1 MEIINFKYEN
11 LTCCSVDLSW
21 NINSSSNMK
30 SNYKLYQ
37 KEKEKSFR
45 FNIYEGQNTKF
56 NVHNLKAN
64 TTYTFELI
72 AKNEKQN
79 CKKTVEITTKNSPP
93 CIISKNSLN
102 IANGGPS
109 TNSDEIKDFVKDM
122 IYNCGKF
129 IYEQN
134 DECFIKANFDGIII
148 KVAHNKYKD
157 KDIYYISF
165 DIDKEFIGIFIY
177 NYFENCKKNVNL
189 PYYFIFKK
197 LPTYF
202 IFDLIEKGAV
212 ILTGKR
218 FGGNI
223 ASSFALSILKYG
235 QNFGNAFIEQ
245 EKKHIGVITFG
256 SSSFIYDG
264 YFALQSLEFI
274 DYFYNIKE
282 EYDFIPQIIDFMDK
296 YDNKQILKQIVL
308 EDNVN
313 NENINILN
321 EYIKTTFNENNI
333 KYHIDNFKK
342 IPFGNFLNIQ
352 KKNEDLSLIKIDE
365 SRFYHFFYKKIEQ
378 CSYKFP
384 TKNFIYQ
391 NIRSNN
397 SFSKKDLEYFLNEN
411 TLEENVKVI
420 RREGEEIE
428 KKKYSGV
435 NEFFNKIGDFN
446 FLKTD
451 VIKKVKGIV
460 KIKLNDKITSDCIE
474 KITMNNNKI
483 NKMKDCIFYENKDEV
498 KVFVDDLNENIVD
511 INITNCFGGKI
522 NVKKIINIHGS
533 SKTRKMLKDNIE
545 KLFLMPFF
553 KLIEI
558 IYISKFSD
566 KEQNKRYID
575 LKKLNFGENFE
586 NIKILKPF
594 ENQIKIIDK
603 LLYLTRP
610 DLLAEKESLFFK
622 EYLEKKDDDILLDKK
637 ICEYYEV
644 AKIAADEIK
653 CKINVV
659 EKNSLAS
666 SIFKNNNTGI
676 KKNNKKLFMTKNIKF
691 ESDDF
696 LSANLNDKYI
706 KKFLL
711 SETIV
716 EILKEIEKILKKQK
730 NYLND
735 EKFEIYLID
744 NIGKIYNYF
753 IEANIEFIR
762 LIILIT
768 LEGGDYIKFKEFKMT
783 IWEFLLMNMKCECD
797 EPKIKKI
804 IYSRPLEEEIEIEIF
819 NLIKKKNTEKI
830 MTTGIDIDKD
840 FSKYSENSI
849 YGIEYYESFLKLLT
863 NNYSDKPEDIEVLI
877 YNNLKKENN
886 ERKYILKGIK
896 DNINE
901 FLNDEES
908 KKGFI
913 ALLHQSFYIGNLRND
928 IVRIYLFI

>member
-1 MEIINFKYEN
+1 M
-11 LTCCSVDLSW
+11 
-21 NINSSSNMK
+21 
-30 SNYKLYQ
+30 
-37 KEKEKSFR
+37 
-45 FNIYEGQNTKF
+45 
-56 NVHNLKAN
+56 
-64 TTYTFELI
+64 
-72 AKNEKQN
+72 
-79 CKKTVEITTKNSPP
+79 
-93 CIISKNSLN
+93 
-102 IANGGPS
+102 
-109 TNSDEIKDFVKDM
+109 
-122 IYNCGKF
+122 
-129 IYEQN
+129 
-134 DECFIKANFDGIII
+134 
-148 KVAHNKYKD
+148 
-157 KDIYYISF
+157 
-165 DIDKEFIGIFIY
+165 
-177 NYFENCKKNVNL
+177 
-189 PYYFIFKK
+189 
-197 LPTYF
+197 
-202 IFDLIEKGAV
+202 
-212 ILTGKR
+212 
-218 FGGNI
+218 
-223 ASSFALSILKYG
+223 
-235 QNFGNAFIEQ
+235 
-245 EKKHIGVITFG
+245 
-256 SSSFIYDG
+256 
-264 YFALQSLEFI
+264 
-274 DYFYNIKE
+274 NIK
-282 EYDFIPQIIDFMDK
+282 
-296 YDNKQILKQIVL
+296 
-308 EDNVN
+308 
-313 NENINILN
+313 
-321 EYIKTTFNENNI
+321 
-333 KYHIDNFKK
+333 
-342 IPFGNFLNIQ
+342 

-545 KLFLMPFF
+545 KFFLMPFF

-566 KEQNKRYID
+566 NEQNKSYQK
-575 LKKLNFGENFE
+575 LKENNFGKNFE

-666 SIFKNNNTGI
+666 SIFENNNN
-676 KKNNKKLFMTKNIKF
+676 KFKNNKKLFMTEGINF

-696 LSANLNDKYI
+696 LSENLNDKYI

-730 NYLND
+730 NHSND

-753 IEANIEFIR
+753 IETNIEFIR

-768 LEGGDYIKFKEFKMT
+768 LEGGDYIKFKEF
-783 IWEFLLMNMKCECD
+783 EESFCVAFSRFFCGSMN
-797 EPKIKKI
+797 KKQFI
-804 IYSRPLEEEIEIEIF
+804 HSRPLEEEIEIEIF
-819 NLIKKKNTEKI
+819 NLINKKNTEKI
-830 MTTGIDIDKD
+830 MTTGVDVDND

-928 IVRIYLFI
+928 IVRIYLFIYLIIYYY